1 MKIAIV
7 DDDLKMFERMQ
18 AYLKEALGGSAELA
32 YFASGEA
39 FLQAWQ
45 PRAYD
50 LVILDI
56 FMAHLTGVEVAK
68 EIRKTDADV
77 KLVFS
82 TTSNEFA
89 SESYE
94 VNACYYLLKPFGLD
108 KVKAMLDRLDLS
120 EIEKNRAVTLPDG
133 TGVVLRN
140 IIYTD
145 CAAHLI
151 TLHCKRNRNIVLRS
165 SFSEMEALLCEY
177 PYFFSPTK
185 GMLINFYEV
194 SARDGATFKMSDGS
208 LIPISRRRAGEVLE
222 AYSSFCFAQLR
233 KEDT

>member
-7 DDDLKMFERMQ
+7 DDDLKMFERMKG
-18 AYLKEALGGSAELA
+18 YLNEALGGSAELA
-32 YFASGEA
+32 YYENGET
-39 FLQAWQ
+39 FLQAW
-45 PRAYD
+45 RSGDYD

-68 EIRKTDADV
+68 EIRKTDTDV

-94 VNACYYLLKPFGLD
+94 VNACYYLLKPFGRD
-108 KVKAMLDRLDLS
+108 KVQAMLDRLDLA
-120 EIEKNRAVTLPDG
+120 EIEKNRTVKLPDG
-133 TGVVLRN
+133 TDVVLRN
-140 IIYTD
+140 IVYID

-151 TLHCKRNRNIVLRS
+151 TVHCKRGRNIVLRA
-165 SFSEMEALLCEY
+165 SFSEMEALLCAY

-222 AYSSFCFAQLR
+222 AYSSFRFAQLR
-233 KEDT
+233 KEDA

>member
-1 MKIAIV
+1 M
-7 DDDLKMFERMQ
+7 
-18 AYLKEALGGSAELA
+18 
-32 YFASGEA
+32 
-39 FLQAWQ
+39 
-45 PRAYD
+45 
-50 LVILDI
+50 
-56 FMAHLTGVEVAK
+56 
-68 EIRKTDADV
+68 
-77 KLVFS
+77 
-82 TTSNEFA
+82 
-89 SESYE
+89 
-94 VNACYYLLKPFGLD
+94 
-108 KVKAMLDRLDLS
+108 KAMLDRLDLS
-120 EIEKNRAVTLPDG
+120 EIEKNRTVTLPDG

-151 TLHCKRNRNIVLRS
+151 TLHCKRNRNIVLRA

-194 SARDGATFKMSDGS
+194 SARDGAMFKMSDGS